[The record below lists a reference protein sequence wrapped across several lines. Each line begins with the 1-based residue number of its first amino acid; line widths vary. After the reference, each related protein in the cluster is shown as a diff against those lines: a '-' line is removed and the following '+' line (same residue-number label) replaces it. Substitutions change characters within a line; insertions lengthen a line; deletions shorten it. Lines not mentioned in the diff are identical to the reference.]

1 MLFNV
6 FATSEINFYG
16 TCRKCS
22 TSFLFETSFQS
33 CQTFN
38 GIFHTSPIRSHTFQ
52 GVLQKSILAG
62 GGIYVSPR
70 GIFWILTRRC
80 HVSVNTKSMG
90 LAVVEVCHP
99 ILDDQRV
106 IMQFLHSK
114 TKYYIIFQ
122 KSVFNFMANIILG
135 TQIPCTQNRYTA
147 FNINLKKPLLSQTTD
162 RVSYWLFT

>member
-52 GVLQKSILAG
+52 GVLQKFILAG

-70 GIFWILTRRC
+70 GIFF
-80 HVSVNTKSMG
+80 
-90 LAVVEVCHP
+90 E
-99 ILDDQRV
+99 
-106 IMQFLHSK
+106 
-114 TKYYIIFQ
+114 
-122 KSVFNFMANIILG
+122 
-135 TQIPCTQNRYTA
+135 
-147 FNINLKKPLLSQTTD
+147 LLRDVAMS
-162 RVSYWLFT
+162 L